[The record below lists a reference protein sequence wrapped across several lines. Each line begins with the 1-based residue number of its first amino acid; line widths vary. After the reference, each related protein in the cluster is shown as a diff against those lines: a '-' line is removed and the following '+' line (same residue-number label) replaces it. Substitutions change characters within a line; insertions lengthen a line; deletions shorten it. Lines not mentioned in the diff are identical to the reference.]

1 MGMDHGADEWASC
14 PVAAEAGLWFRY
26 GRQKRPGVTAAS
38 TFEAVLAGE
47 RSSTTR
53 FLCWHA
59 MWAAVRHGDL
69 VRFHEEQGNSGR
81 CLVVRVLGTRPIDLL
96 HCSGAELE
104 EWSRCEGWAVA
115 KGRALG
121 AELGPALW
129 IRHELVWPDLVKPS
143 VQLALF

>member
-53 FLCWHA
+53 FLCWPGHA

-69 VRFHEEQGNSGR
+69 VREIASLEERWLEVMS
-81 CLVVRVLGTRPIDLL
+81 
-96 HCSGAELE
+96 ELE
-104 EWSRCEGWAVA
+104 QHSA
-115 KGRALG
+115 
-121 AELGPALW
+121 
-129 IRHELVWPDLVKPS
+129 
-143 VQLALF
+143 